1 MRNLIPICILAV
13 AQLCACG
20 PSGRD
25 VAIAKTARYSGD
37 KLVLFNA
44 AKTTTEGK
52 YKLAQSD
59 ETTLTLQTTGRWYTP
74 EGLVATSS
82 GSDDVRQIP
91 DKSINVVLVVKLV
104 PDADKWLVDVDA
116 IMMRY
121 NRGMPNPEKVS
132 LKDPS
137 LPGWASGKV
146 DQLAFD
152 IHDALKDYEVKAGGA
167 AMPPPATTPPAGS
180 TEPAPAP
187 APSTEPAPSGD
198 PTPPAS

>member
-1 MRNLIPICILAV
+1 MRNLIITV
-13 AQLCACG
+13 ALLCACG

-25 VAIAKTARYSGD
+25 LAIAKTARYQGD

-44 AKTTTEGK
+44 VKSTTEGK

-59 ETTLTLQTTGRWYTP
+59 ENTLTVQTAGRWFTP
-74 EGLVATSS
+74 EGLVATSGEQDIRS
-82 GSDDVRQIP
+82 IP
-91 DKSINVVLVVKLV
+91 DKSINVVLIVKLV
-104 PDADKWLVDVDA
+104 QDGDNWVVDVGA
-116 IMMRY
+116 NMMRY

-152 IHDALKDYEVKAGGA
+152 IHDALKQYEIKAGGP
-167 AMPPPATTPPAGS
+167 AMAPPAGS
-180 TEPAPAP
+180 AAPAGEGAPPPPP
-187 APSTEPAPSGD
+187 AAETP
-198 PTPPAS
+198 PPAS